1 MVWVLLI
8 DGIFIMVHPRKIDDV
23 LLEHGGLPLAPCL
36 SSRCPPELFGRT
48 CRGDYSEPFLLFEF
62 YFGTPPSFLKVMVS
76 GGGGG
81 WPTAFL
87 CQP

>member
-8 DGIFIMVHPRKIDDV
+8 DGIFIMVHTRKIDDV

-81 WPTAFL
+81 WPTAF
-87 CQP
+87 